1 MPANLSAG
9 LLMFTVK
16 NGELKIFLVHPG
28 GPFFKNKDKGYWGIP
43 KGLPDENE
51 ELLNAAKR
59 EFEEET
65 GMKPKG
71 DFIPLGTVK
80 QKNGKVVH
88 AWGFK
93 CEDDSP
99 VDVNCNTFEMEWPP
113 KSGRK
118 QSFPEIDKGEFFSI
132 NEAKEKI
139 NEAQKEFIMR
149 LEKYLLESKLI
160 SLFSL

>member
-1 MPANLSAG
+1 MAAYISAG
-9 LLMFTVK
+9 LLMYTVK
-16 NGELKIFLVHPG
+16 NDGLKIFLVHPG

-71 DFIPLGTVK
+71 DFISLGTVK

-88 AWGFK
+88 AWGFE

-99 VDVNCNTFEMEWPP
+99 VEVKCNTFEIEWPP
-113 KSGRK
+113 KSGKR
-118 QSFPEIDKGEFFSI
+118 QSFPEIDRGEFFSLSKG
-132 NEAKEKI
+132 KEKI
-139 NEAQKEFIMR
+139 NEAQKEFLIR
-149 LEKYLLESKLI
+149 LEEYLKLHI
-160 SLFSL
+160 TLGI